1 MSDMIKDERPRP
13 PIDLDEF
20 ERQLR
25 DMQAKPKQGSLDP
38 LAELARIV
46 GQDDSLQPSR
56 GLRPALRSDAAA
68 HPVPSDA
75 HSGAESLKASLSTL
89 DEMIRPQPA
98 AISVQP
104 KYASPLDE
112 LAAISG
118 SETGP
123 APDFLQARRE
133 PDPQAGEDLHP
144 DADYSYADEPAKRS
158 RTGIKV
164 FLGLV
169 VCGLAGVGAVW
180 SLSGPK
186 QGSTTV
192 ASANVP
198 VIAAKPGPLKEKPSD
213 PGGLEIPN
221 QKANVLEKPRDDTK
235 APQKVLAREEQP
247 VDLGQA
253 TKKDIRR
260 VDLGQAGPT
269 GAAPVNIVS
278 VPTAPAA
285 PPPAVASIAPPAPP
299 APAKVESS
307 AAASAAL
314 AQIKPVDPPAK
325 PDLSAVATQP
335 APTPAPT
342 AKAAPV
348 VASADP
354 APPSSVSV
362 PKRVKSIRI
371 NSNGEPVD
379 APASSAA
386 SAPPPAAPPAPP
398 PAKVVAA
405 ARTPAP
411 TPAVKAPTKHSIVAK
426 ETTATPAS
434 GDDAAP
440 LQIVPP
446 AGVSRKGSQT
456 PLKQP
461 QRVAAAPVPATDDTT
476 SAIGGDTQPVSARTS
491 AGGRTFS
498 VQFGAPGS
506 TGEANALISRLK
518 SQYPSVMGSVEP
530 RVIKA
535 DVNGKSVY
543 RVRSGGLSRDQATT
557 MCSQL
562 KAAGGNCFVSGG

>member
-56 GLRPALRSDAAA
+56 GLRPALRSDAPA
-68 HPVPSDA
+68 HPMPSDA
-75 HSGAESLKASLSTL
+75 GAESLKASLSTL

-98 AISVQP
+98 AVSAQP

-133 PDPQAGEDLHP
+133 PAQQAGDDLHP
-144 DADYSYADEPAKRS
+144 DADYSYADEPPKRS

-186 QGSTTV
+186 SGSTTV

-278 VPTAPAA
+278 VPTVPAA
-285 PPPAVASIAPPAPP
+285 PPPAVASIAPPPPP
-299 APAKVESS
+299 APANVESS

-314 AQIKPVDPPAK
+314 AQIKPVETPAK
-325 PDLSAVATQP
+325 PDLSAVAAQ
-335 APTPAPT
+335 PTPPPA
-342 AKAAPV
+342 AKPVPV
-348 VASADP
+348 VAAADP

-379 APASSAA
+379 GPASPAA
-386 SAPPPAAPPAPP
+386 SAPPVAAPPAPP
-398 PAKVVAA
+398 PAKAVAA
-405 ARTPAP
+405 AKTPAS
-411 TPAVKAPTKHSIVAK
+411 TPAVKAPAKHAIVAR
-426 ETTATPAS
+426 ETTTAPAS

-446 AGVSRKGSQT
+446 AGVSRKSSQT

-476 SAIGGDTQPVSARTS
+476 SAIGGDAQPASAKTS
-491 AGGRTFS
+491 AGGRAFS

-535 DVNGKSVY
+535 DVKGKSVY
-543 RVRSGGLSRDQATT
+543 RVRSGSLSRDQANTL
-557 MCSQL
+557 CSQL